1 MRAPSAS
8 PARCWMKPMMSP
20 STFDWSDSISAPSSP
35 ARRRTLSSI
44 CWRVTGPYIS
54 GCRRPSVFRLGPL
67 ISSIRIFSL
76 LGLLIRQARLQ
87 PHLIIER
94 AVIHAP
100 LLLLRDVGVYLGGA
114 GAGVTQQLL
123 HDPQLGAAVQQV
135 GGERVAQ
142 QVRED
147 ALVQAG
153 HEGVLAHDIL
163 HGASGEALAVPVH
176 EQRRL
181 TRAG

>member
-1 MRAPSAS
+1 MRAPAAS

-20 STFDWSDSISAPSSP
+20 STFDWSDSISAPNSL

-44 CWRVTGPYIS
+44 CWRVTEPYIS
-54 GCRRPSVFRLGPL
+54 GCRRPRVFRLGPL
-67 ISSIRIFSL
+67 ISSMRIFSF
-76 LGLLIRQARLQ
+76 LGLLVRQASVQ

-100 LLLLRDVGVYLGGA
+100 LLLFGDMGVYLGGA

-123 HDPQLGAAVQQV
+123 HDPQLGASVQQV
-135 GGERVAQ
+135 GGERVSQ

-147 ALVQAG
+147 VLVQPG
-153 HEGVLAHDIL
+153 HEGVLPHDLL
-163 HGASGEALAVPVH
+163 HGAAGQALAAPVD
-176 EQRRL
+176 E
-181 TRAG
+181 

>member
-1 MRAPSAS
+1 MS
-8 PARCWMKPMMSP
+8 SP
-20 STFDWSDSISAPSSP
+20 SLFDWNASSSTPSSP
-35 ARRRTLSSI
+35 ARRLTLSSI
-44 CWRVTGPYIS
+44 CWRVTEPYIS
-54 GCRRPSVFRLGPL
+54 GCRWPSVFRLGPL
-67 ISSIRIFSL
+67 ISSMRIFSF
-76 LGLLIRQARLQ
+76 LGLLLRQASVQ

-94 AVIHAP
+94 AVIYAP
-100 LLLLRDVGVYLGGA
+100 LLLLRNVGVYLGGA

-153 HEGVLAHDIL
+153 HEGVLPHDLL
-163 HGASGEALAVPVH
+163 HGAPGEALAVPVH
-176 EQRRL
+176 E
-181 TRAG
+181 